1 MHTRKASLG
10 QNSKKQEETN
20 WQWLLLWRMGTMG
33 FGSVN
38 FRWTPGS
45 QEAFFTLPILY
56 EFPLRAFMY
65 PILYEVPTILPKP
78 RGFIPTQTRE
88 G

>member
-20 WQWLLLWRMGTMG
+20 WQWLLLWRMGSMG
-33 FGSVN
+33 FGSMN

-56 EFPLRAFMY
+56 EFPLKALWPVCFNVLTVKACAF
-65 PILYEVPTILPKP
+65 
-78 RGFIPTQTRE
+78 
-88 G
+88 